1 MFVLQCFLIIPRK
14 KCIIRLLQT
23 IELPNIIN
31 KGFEHAPV
39 PRCTGLWINLCTKS
53 RCQCHGLW
61 DEDDPKEKKEP
72 SRQSES
78 EDEGKSKE
86 ESDRESA
93 PASSVI
99 SETRGSTQTLRSI
112 NFGTSIDSAHV
123 QVHYPQQQT
132 YQRRKSSS
140 GGSHISNRS
149 LQSSARSKRGEDT
162 LIFIQNF

>member
-1 MFVLQCFLIIPRK
+1 M
-14 KCIIRLLQT
+14 
-23 IELPNIIN
+23 
-31 KGFEHAPV
+31 
-39 PRCTGLWINLCTKS
+39 KS

-99 SETRGSTQTLRSI
+99 SEGRGSIQTLRSI

-123 QVHYPQQQT
+123 QVDYPQQQT
-132 YQRRKSSS
+132 YQRRKSSI
-140 GGSHISNRS
+140 GDSHRS
-149 LQSSARSKRGEDT
+149 LQSSARSKRGEVYSNPL
-162 LIFIQNF
+162 LILDMFTNV